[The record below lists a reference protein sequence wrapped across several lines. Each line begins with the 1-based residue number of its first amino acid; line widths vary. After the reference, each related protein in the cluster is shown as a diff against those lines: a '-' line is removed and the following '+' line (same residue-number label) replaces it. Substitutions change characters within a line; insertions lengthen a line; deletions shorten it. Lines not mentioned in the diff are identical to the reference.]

1 MPSTLQ
7 YKLWIPAFTDV
18 HSDTHPM
25 LKYLSLS
32 YSSWK
37 SAIFTRQLNS
47 VQDTSL
53 LLQVTRV
60 IAVAVLNHLWNFS
73 PNLWKVM
80 KEGKKK
86 KTNLKIGRKSRQF
99 SKRIHI
105 YKLIISAQRWSWPTS
120 ISHRYVCALK
130 PGIKTS
136 AVKQSSTPQSQ
147 KRHNPDNSV
156 WTRNI
161 FLMMQKCSYSWIQK
175 TAFNEDQ
182 GFFRCALINK
192 SA

>member
-1 MPSTLQ
+1 MPEIPVPSTLQ

-32 YSSWK
+32 CSSWK

-86 KTNLKIGRKSRQF
+86 KHKLKNWKEEQTVFQKNTHLQTNHL
-99 SKRIHI
+99 
-105 YKLIISAQRWSWPTS
+105 
-120 ISHRYVCALK
+120 
-130 PGIKTS
+130 
-136 AVKQSSTPQSQ
+136 SST
-147 KRHNPDNSV
+147 
-156 WTRNI
+156 
-161 FLMMQKCSYSWIQK
+161 
-175 TAFNEDQ
+175 
-182 GFFRCALINK
+182 LILTYLHITQICLCT
-192 SA
+192 